1 MGLMTLSALWAVMA
15 RSLLRSALALAC
27 ASALLSISMF
37 VLGSP
42 LAAVFELSV
51 CAGLIT
57 VVFISTISLTQPMS
71 WHETMQHVHDHLKK
85 YWYLPVILLIGAI
98 VLTTV
103 KVTFNIK
110 VPETNVPADVRDVLW
125 HIRHLDVVGQVLILL
140 VGSFGVSLFFK
151 EKHKK

>member
-1 MGLMTLSALWAVMA
+1 
-15 RSLLRSALALAC
+15 
-27 ASALLSISMF
+27 
-37 VLGSP
+37 
-42 LAAVFELSV
+42 
-51 CAGLIT
+51 
-57 VVFISTISLTQPMS
+57 
-71 WHETMQHVHDHLKK
+71 
-85 YWYLPVILLIGAI
+85 
-98 VLTTV
+98 V